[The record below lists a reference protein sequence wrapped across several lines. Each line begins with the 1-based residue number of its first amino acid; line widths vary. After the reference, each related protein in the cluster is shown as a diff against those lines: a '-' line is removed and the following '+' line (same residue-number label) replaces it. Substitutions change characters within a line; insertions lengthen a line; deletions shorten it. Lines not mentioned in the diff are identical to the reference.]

1 MPRHPDWFGRL
12 PAIEESLRASPSPSL
27 GRPEIG
33 ALFGASE
40 RDAIR
45 LLHKFGAQ
53 EQANALVVERSV
65 LLLQLEAVRRGSAY
79 QAFERQRAGIAGQL
93 AQARSE
99 TAARQFRVRAALP
112 EETAPGLDA
121 LPATIAWQRTD
132 STAPGRFSIEYDNG
146 EDLLWQLAEFLA
158 AASRDRALFFAGTEP
173 ASGPAE

>member
-12 PAIEESLRASPSPSL
+12 PAIEESLRASPAPSL

-45 LLHKFGAQ
+45 LLHKFGARQ
-53 EQANALVVERSV
+53 QANALVVERSA
-65 LLLQLEAVRRGSAY
+65 LLLQLEAVRRGGAY

-112 EETAPGLDA
+112 DETAPGLDA
-121 LPATIAWQRTD
+121 LPPSITWRRTD
-132 STAPGRFSIEYDNG
+132 SSGPGRFSIAYDNG
-146 EDLLWQLAEFLA
+146 EDLMWQLAEFLA
-158 AASRDRALFFAGTEP
+158 AAARDRAAFFRGTEP